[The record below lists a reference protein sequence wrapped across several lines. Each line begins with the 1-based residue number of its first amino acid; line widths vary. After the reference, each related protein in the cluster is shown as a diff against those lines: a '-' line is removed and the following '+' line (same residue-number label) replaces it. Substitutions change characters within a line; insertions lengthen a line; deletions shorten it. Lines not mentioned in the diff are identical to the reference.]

1 MYTTENYLNA
11 EIEYRANRVRSS
23 WGGRKRR
30 GESRD
35 RIPSTRPVPGEST
48 RTTR

>member
-1 MYTTENYLNA
+1 MYTTDNYLNA
-11 EIEYRANRVRSS
+11 EIEYRVNRVRSS

-30 GESRD
+30 GGSRD
-35 RIPSTRPVPGEST
+35 GTAVARPVPGGST

>member
-1 MYTTENYLNA
+1 MYTTDNYLNA
-11 EIEYRANRVRSS
+11 EIEYRVNRVRSA

-35 RIPSTRPVPGEST
+35 RVSGTRPVPGEST
-48 RTTR
+48 RTSR